1 MRRAAAAAFILLIA
15 AVPPAF
21 AGQGSG
27 RAATFIVNKSEV
39 GGAVL
44 SPAEE
49 LTIRSYFDQNPGVVD
64 EMAPLPPAL
73 RDKLA
78 PGSSLPPEVAAQALP
93 ASLYRYLPRH
103 RGLKYRVVGTDLVL
117 VEGATEHVVDVVKDV
132 LGGS

>member
-1 MRRAAAAAFILLIA
+1 MRRAAAAAFMLLIA
-15 AVPPAF
+15 TVPPAF

-27 RAATFIVNKSEV
+27 KAAAFIVNKSEV
-39 GGAVL
+39 GNAVL

-64 EMAPLPPAL
+64 EMAPLAPAL

-78 PGSSLPPEVAAQALP
+78 PGSSLTPEIAAQALP

-103 RGLKYRVVGTDLVL
+103 RGLKYRMVGTDLVL
-117 VEGATEHVVDVVKDV
+117 VEGATETVVDVVKDV